1 VQFVSSDDLK
11 SNIQVLRKRRAIMS
25 WPSMLLIEKKG
36 TQDSTPSMLLIE
48 KHNLWL
54 TPGGLKK
61 ERESLPF

>member
-1 VQFVSSDDLK
+1 MAFDVAD
-11 SNIQVLRKRRAIMS
+11 R
-25 WPSMLLIEKKG
+25 KKG